1 MRFRGNLQR
10 LARGHRPEVPRRNSP
25 AKFNARREA
34 KATRVGIGLHAG
46 LAVTGTIGPAQR
58 KEYTIV
64 GDTVNVAKR
73 REELNKSPGSRLLVS
88 EEVWN
93 TLREKPRARKVGR
106 VRVKGHEA
114 TVLPYKVA

>member
-1 MRFRGNLQR
+1 M
-10 LARGHRPEVPRRNSP
+10 PRAWALGCTP
-25 AKFNARREA
+25 AD
-34 KATRVGIGLHAG
+34 
-46 LAVTGTIGPAQR
+46 AVTGTIGSAQR

-73 REELNKSPGSRLLVS
+73 IEELNKTLGSRLLIS

-93 TLREKPRARKVGR
+93 ALQKKPRLSRKVGR

-114 TVLPYKVA
+114 PVLLYRVA